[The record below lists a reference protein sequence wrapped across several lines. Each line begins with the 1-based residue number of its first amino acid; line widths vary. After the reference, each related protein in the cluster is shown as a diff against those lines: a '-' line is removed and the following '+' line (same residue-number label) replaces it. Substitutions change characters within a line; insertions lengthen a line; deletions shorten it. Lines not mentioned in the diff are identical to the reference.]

1 MIRSVVDENG
11 FFLKNTTPRPSG
23 ANLDD
28 CRDADHVFAGAASA
42 VPPRRRLCAAWR
54 LCVGKPIAP
63 ALPAASADG
72 RMGALSSEK
81 SAGVRRKDVQ
91 KFVDEMP
98 WRVW

>member
-42 VPPRRRLCAAWR
+42 VPPRRRLCAALR
-54 LCVGKPIAP
+54 LGGFASENQSRLRYPRLAP
-63 ALPAASADG
+63 TAEWARCQA
-72 RMGALSSEK
+72 K
-81 SAGVRRKDVQ
+81 SPR
-91 KFVDEMP
+91 E
-98 WRVW
+98 